1 MLSYLQRVGRA
12 LMVPVATLPAAAIL
26 MGIGYWID
34 PDSWGAGN
42 AFAALLIK
50 SGGAI
55 IENMSVLF
63 AIGVAYGMSKDK
75 DGAAALTGFV
85 GFLVVTTLC
94 SPAAVAMIQK
104 IPVADVPA
112 AFGKISNQ
120 FVGILVG
127 VLSAE
132 VYNRFSHVE
141 LPKAFSFFSGR
152 RLVPILVSFLMILVA
167 FILMYI
173 WPVIFNGLVSFGEHI
188 QKLGS
193 VGAGVY
199 AFFNRLLIPVGL
211 HHALNSVFWFDV
223 AGINDIP
230 KFLGGAQSLANGT
243 AIPGITGR
251 YQAGFFPIMMF
262 GLPGAALAIYHCA
275 RPEHRAKVGG
285 IMLAAAFAAF
295 FTGITEPLEFSF
307 MFVAP
312 VLYVIHAVLTGLSV
326 FIAASMHWI
335 AGFGF
340 SAGLVDMVLS
350 SRNPLATHWYMLIP
364 QGLVFF
370 VIYYVVFRFTI
381 KKFNLM
387 TPGRELA
394 VAGDETDGYDVN
406 VDTTDNGES
415 ATESLARRYIGA
427 VGGSD
432 NLTAIDA
439 CITRLRL
446 NVKDAGQVNEGV
458 AKRLGASGVI
468 RLNKQSV
475 QIIVGTQAESIA
487 MAMKKVLVKG
497 PVAAATASAPA
508 AASDVKPQ
516 AVLNSEKRVIATL
529 VAPVSGE
536 IVPLDAVPD
545 EAFASKAV
553 GDGVAI
559 KPSDKRVVAPIAGTV
574 VKIFNTNHAFCLESE
589 NGVEIVVHMGL
600 DTVALG
606 GQGFT
611 RIVEEGAQVTA
622 GQPVLEMDLD
632 YLNAHARSM
641 ISPVVVSNIED
652 FAGLTLLTQGQV
664 IAGETP
670 LYEIKG

>member
-1 MLSYLQRVGRA
+1 MSILGYLQKVGRA

-26 MGIGYWID
+26 MGVGYWID
-34 PDSWGAGN
+34 PVGWGGSN
-42 AFAALLIK
+42 ALAAFFIK
-50 SGGAI
+50 SGSAI
-55 IENMSVLF
+55 IDNMSVLF

-85 GFLVVTTLC
+85 GFLVLTTLC
-94 SPAAVAMIQK
+94 SPAAVSMIQK
-104 IPVADVPA
+104 IPADQVPA

-127 VLSAE
+127 IISAE
-132 VYNRFSHVE
+132 LYNRFSSVE
-141 LPKAFSFFSGR
+141 LPKALSFFSGR
-152 RLVPILVSFLMILVA
+152 RLVPILTSFVMIAVA
-167 FILMYI
+167 FIMMYI
-173 WPVIFNGLVSFGEHI
+173 WPVIFDGLVNFGEHI

-230 KFLGGAQSLANGT
+230 NFLGGAQSIEAGK
-243 AIPGITGR
+243 AVVGITGR

-275 RPEHRAKVGG
+275 RPENKAKVLG
-285 IMLAAAFAAF
+285 IMMAGAFAAF

-312 VLYVIHAVLTGLSV
+312 VLYVIHAVLTGISV

-350 SRNPLATHWYMLIP
+350 SRNPLAVHWWMLIP

-381 KKFNLM
+381 TKFNLM

-394 VAGDETDGYDVN
+394 VAGSEADGQDVN
-406 VDTTDNGES
+406 VSSGKEQDVAG
-415 ATESLARRYIGA
+415 LARQYIAA

-432 NLTAIDA
+432 NLTGIDA

-446 NVKDAGQVNEGV
+446 NVKDSSLVNEAL

-468 RLNKQSV
+468 RLNKTSV
-475 QIIVGTQAESIA
+475 QIIVGFVAEKIA
-487 MAMKKVLVKG
+487 NAMKTTG
-497 PVAAATASAPA
+497 PVAAAEGNAAPA
-508 AASDVKPQ
+508 AAAPTAKPQ
-516 AVLNSEKRVIATL
+516 AVANAKTIAAL
-529 VAPVSGE
+529 VSPITGD
-536 IVPLDAVPD
+536 IVALEQVPD

-553 GDGVAI
+553 GDGVAV
-559 KPSDKRVVAPIAGTV
+559 KPTDKTVVAPAAGTV
-574 VKIFNTNHAFCLESE
+574 VKIFNTNHAFCLETE
-589 NGVEIVVHMGL
+589 NGAEIVVHMGI
-600 DTVALG
+600 DTVALN
-606 GQGFT
+606 GQGFK
-611 RIVEEGAQVTA
+611 RLVEEGAEVQA
-622 GQPVLEMDLD
+622 GQPILEMDLD
-632 YLNAHARSM
+632 YLNANARSM
-641 ISPVVVSNIED
+641 ISPVVCSNSDAYSALVILATGKVV
-652 FAGLTLLTQGQV
+652 AGQ
-664 IAGETP
+664 TP
-670 LYEIKG
+670 L